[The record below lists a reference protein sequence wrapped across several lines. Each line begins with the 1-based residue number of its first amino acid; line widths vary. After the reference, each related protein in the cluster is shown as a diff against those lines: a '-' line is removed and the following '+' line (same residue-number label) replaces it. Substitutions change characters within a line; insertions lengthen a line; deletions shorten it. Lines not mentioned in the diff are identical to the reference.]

1 MVKKSFP
8 LLGLHCA
15 ACAAHA
21 TKALEATAGVQ
32 SATVNLA
39 SATTFVIY
47 DERLCTPEM
56 LRGAVATMG
65 YTLRINEPEV
75 GELEALRQQEASS
88 LRRKTWVAIILSLI
102 VMGLM
107 MWPPMTLTKALLSA
121 LLTAITLLWAGSGF
135 FSRGWRQ
142 LRSGA
147 AGMDLLVMLSTSVA
161 FGYSLYRLGLYLW
174 TEGEAHQL
182 HHLYFEAASMTIAF
196 VLLGKVL
203 EARAERRTS
212 AALRRLMGGQPKTV
226 HQLLPSGEV
235 ILLPVS
241 EVEPGMELRALPHEL
256 FAVDGEVLSGES
268 YADEQ
273 LISGEPIPV
282 AKTIGSTVYAGT
294 LNGAGTLVYR
304 AREVGRATLLARI
317 IRLVEEAQSSRA
329 PIQQV
334 VDRVARIFVPVIVL
348 LALLTLVAWGILS
361 PIDGWEQGLIAAVT
375 VLIIACPCALG
386 LATPTAIMVG
396 IGRGA
401 EDGLLVRNAE
411 ALEVA
416 GHIDTLVLDKT
427 GTITEGRPE
436 VKAIRWCLP
445 EESEAL
451 ASILVALE
459 QHSSHP
465 LAGAILRALPDE
477 AKGEQIE
484 VTHLHEQAGRGLEGE
499 VDGVTYRVG
508 QRTFVEELAG
518 ELSLAALAALEE
530 GERMGATC
538 SLFARKGEV
547 LSVLLIAD
555 TLRPSSAKAL
565 QALRTRGLEVVMLT
579 GDGAS
584 AARAVGEAVGV
595 SRVVDSVRPEEKAAF
610 IEGLQQAG
618 KRVAMVGDGIN
629 DAAAL
634 ARADLSIAMGSGSD
648 LAMETAMVTLRSS
661 DLMQLEHLFD
671 LARTTLSTIHQNLFW
686 ACIYNLIAIPVA
698 AGVLYPLTG
707 YQLNPMLA
715 GGLMMLSSLS
725 VVTNSLRQA
734 RRHSKPLHLLSC
746 GSPGV
751 PTLGV

>member
-21 TKALEATAGVQ
+21 TKALEATTGVQ

-39 SATTFVIY
+39 SATAFIVY
-47 DERLCTPEM
+47 DETLCTPEV
-56 LRGAVATMG
+56 LRDAVATMG

-75 GELEALRQQEASS
+75 GELEALRQREASN
-88 LRRKTWVAIILSLI
+88 LRRKTWVAVILSLI

-147 AGMDLLVMLSTSVA
+147 AGMDLLVMLSTTVA
-161 FGYSLYRLGLYLW
+161 FVYSLYRLGSYLSMG
-174 TEGEAHQL
+174 GEAHQL

-256 FAVDGEVLSGES
+256 FAVDGEVISGES

-282 AKTIGSTVYAGT
+282 AKTTGSTVYAGT

-334 VDRVARIFVPVIVL
+334 VDRVARIFVPVIVF
-348 LALLTLVAWGILS
+348 LALLTLLAWGILS

-401 EDGLLVRNAE
+401 EEGLLVRNAE
-411 ALEVA
+411 ALEAA

-436 VKAIRWCLP
+436 VKAIHWCH
-445 EESEAL
+445 SEGNDTFAP
-451 ASILVALE
+451 ILVALE
-459 QHSSHP
+459 RLSSHP
-465 LAGAILRALPDE
+465 LSGAILRALPQE
-477 AKGEQIE
+477 SERGLE

-499 VDGVTYRVG
+499 VDGIIYRVG
-508 QRTFVEELAG
+508 QRAFVEELAG
-518 ELSLAALAALEE
+518 ELSPAALAALEE

-565 QALRTRGLEVVMLT
+565 QALRARGLEVIMLT

-648 LAMETAMVTLRSS
+648 LALETAMVTLRSS

-698 AGVLYPLTG
+698 AGVLYPFTG

-734 RRHSKPLHLLSC
+734 RRPR
-746 GSPGV
+746 
-751 PTLGV
+751 

>member
-1 MVKKSFP
+1 MVKQSFP

-21 TKALEATAGVQ
+21 TKALESTSGVQ

-39 SATTFVIY
+39 SATAFVVY
-47 DERLCTPEM
+47 DETHCTPEM
-56 LRGAVATMG
+56 LRDAVATMG

-75 GELEALRQQEASS
+75 GELEALRQREASL
-88 LRRKTWVAIILSLI
+88 LRRKAWVASILSLG

-107 MWPPMTLTKALLSA
+107 MWPPMTLPKALLSA

-135 FSRGWRQ
+135 FIRGWRQ

-161 FGYSLYRLGLYLW
+161 FVYSLFRLGNYLW
-174 TEGEAHQL
+174 AEGQTHQL
-182 HHLYFEAASMTIAF
+182 HQLYFEAASMTVAF

-226 HQLLPSGEV
+226 QQLLPSGESV
-235 ILLPVS
+235 TIPVS
-241 EVEPGMELRALPHEL
+241 EVEPGMLLRALPHEL

-282 AKTIGSTVYAGT
+282 AKVAGSTVYAGT
-294 LNGAGTLVYR
+294 LNGSGTLVYR
-304 AREVGRATLLARI
+304 ACEVGRATLLARI

-329 PIQQV
+329 PIQQI
-334 VDRVARIFVPVIVL
+334 VDRVARIFVPLIVL
-348 LALLTLVAWGILS
+348 FALVTLLAWGILS
-361 PIDGWEQGLIAAVT
+361 PVDGWEQGLIAAVT

-401 EDGLLVRNAE
+401 EKGLLVRNAE
-411 ALEVA
+411 ALEAA

-436 VKAIRWCLP
+436 VKAIRWCLSK
-445 EESEAL
+445 ENEYF
-451 ASILVALE
+451 ASVLVALE
-459 QHSSHP
+459 EHSSHP
-465 LAGAILRALPDE
+465 LAGAILRALSE
-477 AKGEQIE
+477 QTKGQQKE
-484 VTHLHEQAGRGLEGE
+484 VTHLSEQAGRGLEGE
-499 VDGVTYRVG
+499 IDGVTYRVG
-508 QRTFVEELAG
+508 QRAFVEELAG
-518 ELSLAALAALEE
+518 ALSPVALSALEE

-547 LSVLLIAD
+547 LAVLLIAD
-555 TLRPSSAKAL
+555 TLRPSSIKAL
-565 QALRTRGLEVVMLT
+565 HALRARRLEVIMLT

-584 AARAVGEAVGV
+584 AANAVGEAVGV
-595 SRVVDSVRPEEKAAF
+595 SRIVAGVRPEDKASF

-648 LAMETAMVTLRSS
+648 LALETAMVTLRSS

-698 AGVLYPLTG
+698 AGVLYPFTG

-734 RRHSKPLHLLSC
+734 RRPRR
-746 GSPGV
+746 
-751 PTLGV
+751 

>member
-39 SATTFVIY
+39 SATAFIVYNET
-47 DERLCTPEM
+47 LCTPEV
-56 LRGAVATMG
+56 LRDAVATMG

-75 GELEALRQQEASS
+75 GELEALRQREASN

-147 AGMDLLVMLSTSVA
+147 AGMDLLVMLSTTVA
-161 FGYSLYRLGLYLW
+161 FVYSLYRLGSYLSMG
-174 TEGEAHQL
+174 GEAHQL

-256 FAVDGEVLSGES
+256 FAVDGEVISGES

-282 AKTIGSTVYAGT
+282 AKTTGSTVYAGT

-334 VDRVARIFVPVIVL
+334 VDRVARIFVPVIVF
-348 LALLTLVAWGILS
+348 LALLTFLAWGFLS

-401 EDGLLVRNAE
+401 EEGLLVRNAE
-411 ALEVA
+411 ALEAA

-436 VKAIRWCLP
+436 VKAIHWCH
-445 EESEAL
+445 SEGNDTFVP
-451 ASILVALE
+451 ILVALE
-459 QHSSHP
+459 RLSSHP
-465 LAGAILRALPDE
+465 LSGAILRALPQE
-477 AKGEQIE
+477 SERGLE

-499 VDGVTYRVG
+499 VDGIIYRVG
-508 QRTFVEELAG
+508 QRAFVEELAG
-518 ELSLAALAALEE
+518 ELSPAALAALEE

-565 QALRTRGLEVVMLT
+565 QALRARGLEVIMLT

-618 KRVAMVGDGIN
+618 KHVAMVGDGIN

-648 LAMETAMVTLRSS
+648 LALETAMVTLRSS

-698 AGVLYPLTG
+698 AGVLYPFTG

-734 RRHSKPLHLLSC
+734 RRRGC
-746 GSPGV
+746 
-751 PTLGV
+751 